1 MRPEDSRRL
10 VQGQVGF
17 CVEQFSA
24 LRGQN
29 RRSDAEMWEEGDH
42 SSSALCPSDER
53 SAIGYNGS
61 TSYEV
66 HYLMGLDTSQWMPG
80 RSCAAT

>member
-17 CVEQFSA
+17 CIEQFSA

-29 RRSDAEMWEEGDH
+29 GRSDAEMWEE
-42 SSSALCPSDER
+42 DEAVLPHD
-53 SAIGYNGS
+53 S
-61 TSYEV
+61 V
-66 HYLMGLDTSQWMPG
+66 L
-80 RSCAAT
+80 